1 MQWFHLAEILA
12 AGEWRSAAS
21 PLQCERALVLAGSAL
36 SIMLCALVIWT
47 RADWNAT
54 PCLKLQSIQIM
65 RNGSI
70 DSHVN
75 LAIDIDIA
83 AG

>member
-1 MQWFHLAEILA
+1 MRENGSTLAEILA
-12 AGEWRSAAS
+12 AGEWRAAAS
-21 PLQCERALVLAGSAL
+21 PLRCVGLAGSAL